1 MKSTINKKLGRWSVI
16 LLIRLLLLK
25 LFSKRLVKILS
36 TILSLILS
44 FLLVQLCM
52 VEENVNA
59 LYLETP
65 TR

>member
-1 MKSTINKKLGRWSVI
+1 MVCYFINQIATIEAFFKEVSED
-16 LLIRLLLLK
+16 LINY
-25 LFSKRLVKILS
+25 
-36 TILSLILS
+36 TSLILS

-52 VEENVNA
+52 VEENVNT